1 MNGAII
7 TAEAGADDEVIRLD
21 ERNKEIIFRNCT
33 PFTECISD

>member
-21 ERNKEIIFRNCT
+21 ERNKEIIFRNRT